1 MKRCPNVRNGAGDNI
16 LRTIA
21 LPPTHV
27 RQSPSP
33 TSYMRITHVSGTST
47 CEVPPD
53 PTHNPLQMLG
63 REC

>member
-1 MKRCPNVRNGAGDNI
+1 MKRCPTSVTARGDNI

-33 TSYMRITHVSGTST
+33 TRYLRITHVSGTST

-53 PTHNPLQMLG
+53 PTHNPLQMHC